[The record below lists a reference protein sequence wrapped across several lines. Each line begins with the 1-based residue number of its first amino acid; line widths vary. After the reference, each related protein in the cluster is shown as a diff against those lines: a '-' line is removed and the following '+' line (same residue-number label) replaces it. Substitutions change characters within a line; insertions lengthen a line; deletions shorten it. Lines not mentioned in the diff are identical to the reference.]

1 MLTPTQRRRSPTR
14 TWASVCSTKRFNR
27 SEYKVVSLLLFPS
40 PLIPHPPNGSLDD
53 SLLYSILH
61 DPFYENLDHG
71 AEKKKIAKASNGQ
84 RHSFGD
90 WVLGLLPH
98 HSVTEVGSIG
108 CRCDSETF
116 VASRILGELKTD
128 VWHTFRDLSMTA
140 ACVRSGG

>member
-1 MLTPTQRRRSPTR
+1 M

-27 SEYKVVSLLLFPS
+27 SEYKVVFLLLFTS

-71 AEKKKIAKASNGQ
+71 AEKKEIAKASNGQ

-98 HSVTEVGSIG
+98 HFVTEVGSIG

-140 ACVRSGG
+140 ACVRFGG